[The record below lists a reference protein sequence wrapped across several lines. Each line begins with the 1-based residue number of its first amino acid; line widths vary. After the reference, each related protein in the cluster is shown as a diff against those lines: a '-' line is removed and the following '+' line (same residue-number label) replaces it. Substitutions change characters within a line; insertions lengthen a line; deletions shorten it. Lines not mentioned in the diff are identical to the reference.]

1 MVVNFRLY
9 LLYTFIAL
17 SLWVNAQDKSFN
29 FEHYGPEDG
38 LSNTNV
44 WSAKQGPDG
53 LLYFATQNGVY
64 IYDGYVFN
72 KLKAKNLKSNFI
84 RNVNFDTN
92 ELQVVNRETGVY
104 KINGVTSTAE
114 KSEYTFTNKVDE
126 LIIEGDYAYSLSDQ
140 IEIGVY
146 NITTKQSFK
155 DELKSYENR
164 ALCIY
169 KSKEGRVY
177 VGRSAGLYWFD
188 GEKQVKVK
196 ELGNLPVHS
205 ISADNKGQLAIG
217 STNKIIVINSNYKMV
232 QEYYPK
238 FKAAKTILLFGEK
251 NINKLIIDKYNR
263 FWFTTY
269 PDNNLFVYENNKV
282 SDVFELLNISPT
294 LINNISKDKDEN
306 IWVSTYNDGVYFIQ
320 NPFLKNFSFY
330 NNKKN
335 LIVNEVYLR
344 DNYIISA
351 TNNGLYAFNTSDYT
365 AKTLS
370 TPDDLFGE
378 PIYNIQ
384 SVNSD
389 IYYSKSIGDDRSTQ
403 SISNGSSTYKF
414 KSIRS
419 KYILLI
425 NESEAFIA
433 ESGTIFRINIKT
445 NKVLDTIISYPDYR
459 IKITSILENANKLY
473 VGTSNG
479 LTICDL
485 NTKQNYNDSLFDY
498 SINDISLINNKIFIA
513 HESGF
518 TNYNDKKNYTQIG
531 EIKLA
536 TVKRVK
542 QHNNLI
548 WLATLNGLYIC
559 DSNLNP
565 ITEIKKSGG
574 LLSNTIN
581 DIAFNSDK
589 VCIATDRG
597 ISIASEKELVAY
609 KNKPAA
615 VKLLTY
621 EIDKQ
626 TFFNLPSKISLTADQ
641 DNLAIYFSSPVF
653 NKPNK
658 QYFKYTDENGNEF
671 KLENKQIQI
680 NSIKGGKHLVKI
692 SASLDNINWSEP
704 VVIEIEKEISFAET
718 GWVYVLISVGLL
730 IIIVIVGFVWV
741 KQVKKKAIKR
751 LSDEQQRNLLKHQA
765 MNALLSPHFIF
776 NSLTSIQNYINTNNS
791 LMASEYL
798 AKFSRLIRMIIEK
811 ASQSQITLR
820 DEILRLNYYLDLEKE
835 RFKNKFDFIID
846 VDPDI
851 NIDEISIPNMIIQP
865 HAENSI
871 IHGILPKHE
880 HGTLTIRFKKNKTDL
895 IITIEDDG
903 IGLIKAKEHAKSSHK
918 SLGTSTISNI
928 LELNSKLYNKKQ
940 SVVMQD
946 KSELTPTTHGTIIT
960 ITLEL

>member
-1 MVVNFRLY
+1 MVVNIRLY
-9 LLYTFIAL
+9 LLYTIIGL
-17 SLWVNAQDKSFN
+17 SLLGNAQDKSFN

-44 WSAKQGPDG
+44 WAAKQGPDG
-53 LLYFATQNGVY
+53 LMYFATQNGVY

-104 KINGVTSTAE
+104 SINTSNATAT
-114 KSEYTFTNKVDE
+114 KSEYTFPNKVDE
-126 LIIEGDYAYSLSDQ
+126 LIVAGDYAYSLSDQ
-140 IEIGVY
+140 IEIGIY
-146 NITTKQSFK
+146 NIKSKQSFK

-164 ALCIY
+164 ALCIF

-177 VGRSAGLYWFD
+177 IGRSAGLYWFD
-188 GEKQVKVK
+188 GEKQIKVK
-196 ELGNLPVHS
+196 ELENNPVHS
-205 ISADNKGQLAIG
+205 ISSDNKGHLAIG
-217 STNKIIVINSNYKMV
+217 STNKIIIINSNYKIV
-232 QEYYPK
+232 EEYYPK

-269 PDNNLFVYENNKV
+269 PDNNLYLFENNKV

-294 LINNISKDKDEN
+294 LINNIYKDKDEN
-306 IWVSTYNDGVYFIQ
+306 IWVSTYNEGVYFIQ
-320 NPFLKNFSFY
+320 NPFLSNFSFY

-335 LIVNEVYLR
+335 LIVNEVVFK
-344 DNYIISA
+344 DNLILSA
-351 TNNGLYAFNTSDYT
+351 TNNGLYAFNTSDYSV
-365 AKTLS
+365 KTLS

-384 SVNSD
+384 SSNSGF
-389 IYYSKSIGDDRSTQ
+389 YYSKFIGANASLQTISSDRT
-403 SISNGSSTYKF
+403 TYKF
-414 KSIRS
+414 KAIRA
-419 KYILLI
+419 KYVLLT
-425 NESEAFIA
+425 NESEAYIA
-433 ESGTIFRINIKT
+433 ESGTIYKININTDKII
-445 NKVLDTIISYPDYR
+445 DTIISYPDYR
-459 IKITSILENANKLY
+459 IKITSIIENANKLY

-485 NTKQNYNDSLFDY
+485 NSKQNYNDSLFDY
-498 SINDISLINNKIFIA
+498 AINDISVINNKIYIS

-518 TNYNDKKNYTQIG
+518 TNYSDKKNYTQIG

-536 TVKRVK
+536 AVKRVK

-559 DSNLNP
+559 DINLNP

-581 DIAFNSDK
+581 DIGFDK
-589 VCIATDRG
+589 KRVCIATDRG
-597 ISIASEKELVAY
+597 ISISEESDLISY

-626 TFFNLPSKISLTADQ
+626 TFYNLPEKISLTEEQ

-658 QYFKYTDENGNEF
+658 QFYKYTDENGNEF

-680 NSIKGGKHLVKI
+680 NSIKGGKHFVKI
-692 SASLDNINWSEP
+692 SASLDNINWSDP
-704 VVIEIEKEISFAET
+704 VIIQIEKEISFAET
-718 GWVYVLISVGLL
+718 GWRYVLISIGLL
-730 IIIVIVGFVWV
+730 IIIIIIGFIWV

-811 ASQSQITLR
+811 ASLSQITLR
-820 DEILRLNYYLDLEKE
+820 DEIVRLNYYLDLEKE
-835 RFKNKFDFIID
+835 RFKNKFDFVID
-846 VDPDI
+846 VDPEI
-851 NIDEISIPNMIIQP
+851 NIDEITIPNMIIQP

-880 HGTLTIRFKKNKTDL
+880 HGTLTIKFKKSKTDL

-946 KSELTPTTHGTIIT
+946 KSELNPPSHGTLIT